1 MEKPKHILAKK
12 PKHFGHNTLH
22 VTLRACLKSN
32 FASKSGTCAC
42 VELDFASK
50 SGTCACVESENA
62 TIDIY
67 AELLLPTII
76 AIIKK
81 RCHGCN
87 VDHSSQLQHDICLM
101 QPFAVSVHNYIDE
114 ALARITVFE
123 INRIATNRASL
134 MKAVDVPLQE
144 SVWREKW
151 LPLTEARVLLLHY
164 CR

>member
-1 MEKPKHILAKK
+1 MDTFCRDGAGEMFNGSDEQLQ
-12 PKHFGHNTLH
+12 
-22 VTLRACLKSN
+22 
-32 FASKSGTCAC
+32 
-42 VELDFASK
+42 ELYENVIEPLQNVMS
-50 SGTCACVESENA
+50 ESENA

-164 CR
+164 

>member
-1 MEKPKHILAKK
+1 MQ
-12 PKHFGHNTLH
+12 HFIRCCNIATNMDTFCRDGAGEMFNGSEEQLQ
-22 VTLRACLKSN
+22 
-32 FASKSGTCAC
+32 
-42 VELDFASK
+42 ELYENVIEPLQNVMS
-50 SGTCACVESENA
+50 ESENA

>member
-1 MEKPKHILAKK
+1 MDTFCRDGAGEMFNGSEEQLQ
-12 PKHFGHNTLH
+12 
-22 VTLRACLKSN
+22 
-32 FASKSGTCAC
+32 
-42 VELDFASK
+42 ELYENVIEPLQNEMS
-50 SGTCACVESENA
+50 ESENA

>member
-1 MEKPKHILAKK
+1 MDTFCRDGAGEMFNGSEEQLQ
-12 PKHFGHNTLH
+12 
-22 VTLRACLKSN
+22 
-32 FASKSGTCAC
+32 
-42 VELDFASK
+42 ELYENVIEPLQNVMS
-50 SGTCACVESENA
+50 ESENA

-134 MKAVDVPLQE
+134 MKADDVPLQE

>member
-1 MEKPKHILAKK
+1 MPQNIDTFCRDGA
-12 PKHFGHNTLH
+12 G
-22 VTLRACLKSN
+22 
-32 FASKSGTCAC
+32 
-42 VELDFASK
+42 ELFNGSEEQLQELYENVIEPLQNVM
-50 SGTCACVESENA
+50 SESENA

>member
-1 MEKPKHILAKK
+1 MDTFCRDGAGEMFNGSEEQLQ
-12 PKHFGHNTLH
+12 
-22 VTLRACLKSN
+22 
-32 FASKSGTCAC
+32 
-42 VELDFASK
+42 ELYENVIEPLQNVMS
-50 SGTCACVESENA
+50 ESENA

-144 SVWREKW
+144 SVWRKKW

>member
-1 MEKPKHILAKK
+1 MDTFCRDGAGKMFNGSEEQLQ
-12 PKHFGHNTLH
+12 
-22 VTLRACLKSN
+22 
-32 FASKSGTCAC
+32 
-42 VELDFASK
+42 ELYENVIEPLQNVMS
-50 SGTCACVESENA
+50 ESENA

>member
-1 MEKPKHILAKK
+1 MDTFCRDGAGEMFNGSEEQLQ
-12 PKHFGHNTLH
+12 
-22 VTLRACLKSN
+22 
-32 FASKSGTCAC
+32 
-42 VELDFASK
+42 ELYENVIEPLQNEMSD
-50 SGTCACVESENA
+50 SENA

>member
-1 MEKPKHILAKK
+1 MDTFCRDGAGEMFNGSEVQLQ
-12 PKHFGHNTLH
+12 
-22 VTLRACLKSN
+22 
-32 FASKSGTCAC
+32 
-42 VELDFASK
+42 ELYENVIEPLQNVMS
-50 SGTCACVESENA
+50 ESENA

>member
-1 MEKPKHILAKK
+1 MDTFCRDGAGEMFNGSEEQLQ
-12 PKHFGHNTLH
+12 
-22 VTLRACLKSN
+22 
-32 FASKSGTCAC
+32 
-42 VELDFASK
+42 ELYENVIEPLQNVMS
-50 SGTCACVESENA
+50 ESENA

-81 RCHGCN
+81 HCHGCN

>member
-1 MEKPKHILAKK
+1 MDTFCRDGVGEMFNGSEEQLQ
-12 PKHFGHNTLH
+12 
-22 VTLRACLKSN
+22 
-32 FASKSGTCAC
+32 
-42 VELDFASK
+42 ELYENVIEPLQNVMS
-50 SGTCACVESENA
+50 ESENA

>member
-1 MEKPKHILAKK
+1 MDTFCRDGAGEMFNGSDEQLQ
-12 PKHFGHNTLH
+12 
-22 VTLRACLKSN
+22 
-32 FASKSGTCAC
+32 
-42 VELDFASK
+42 ELYENVIEPLQNVMS
-50 SGTCACVESENA
+50 ESENA

-76 AIIKK
+76 AIIKEH
-81 RCHGCN
+81 CHGCN

>member
-1 MEKPKHILAKK
+1 MDTFCRDGAGEMFNGSDEQLQ
-12 PKHFGHNTLH
+12 
-22 VTLRACLKSN
+22 
-32 FASKSGTCAC
+32 
-42 VELDFASK
+42 ELYENVIEPLQNVMS
-50 SGTCACVESENA
+50 ESENA

-164 CR
+164 FR

>member
-1 MEKPKHILAKK
+1 METFCRDGAGEMFNGSDEQLQ
-12 PKHFGHNTLH
+12 
-22 VTLRACLKSN
+22 
-32 FASKSGTCAC
+32 
-42 VELDFASK
+42 ELYENVIELLQNVMS
-50 SGTCACVESENA
+50 ESENA

>member
-1 MEKPKHILAKK
+1 MDTFCCGGAGEMFNGSDEQLQ
-12 PKHFGHNTLH
+12 
-22 VTLRACLKSN
+22 
-32 FASKSGTCAC
+32 
-42 VELDFASK
+42 ELYENVIEPLQNVMS
-50 SGTCACVESENA
+50 ESENA

>member
-1 MEKPKHILAKK
+1 MDTFCRDGAGEMFNGSEEQLQ
-12 PKHFGHNTLH
+12 
-22 VTLRACLKSN
+22 
-32 FASKSGTCAC
+32 
-42 VELDFASK
+42 ELYENVIEPLQNEMS
-50 SGTCACVESENA
+50 ESENA
-62 TIDIY
+62 TMDIY

>member
-1 MEKPKHILAKK
+1 METFCRDGAGEMFNGSDEQLQ
-12 PKHFGHNTLH
+12 
-22 VTLRACLKSN
+22 
-32 FASKSGTCAC
+32 
-42 VELDFASK
+42 ELYENVIEPLQNVMS
-50 SGTCACVESENA
+50 ESENA

>member
-1 MEKPKHILAKK
+1 MDTFCRDGAGEMFNGSDEQLQ
-12 PKHFGHNTLH
+12 
-22 VTLRACLKSN
+22 
-32 FASKSGTCAC
+32 
-42 VELDFASK
+42 ELYENVIEPLQNEMS
-50 SGTCACVESENA
+50 ESENA

-114 ALARITVFE
+114 ALARMTVFE

-164 CR
+164 SR

>member
-1 MEKPKHILAKK
+1 MDTFCRDGAGEMFNGSDEQLQ
-12 PKHFGHNTLH
+12 
-22 VTLRACLKSN
+22 
-32 FASKSGTCAC
+32 
-42 VELDFASK
+42 ELYENVIEPLQNEMS
-50 SGTCACVESENA
+50 ESENA

>member
-1 MEKPKHILAKK
+1 MDTFCRDGAGEMFHGSEEQLQ
-12 PKHFGHNTLH
+12 
-22 VTLRACLKSN
+22 
-32 FASKSGTCAC
+32 
-42 VELDFASK
+42 ELYENVIEPLQNVMS
-50 SGTCACVESENA
+50 ESENA

>member
-1 MEKPKHILAKK
+1 MDTFCRDGAGEMFNGSDEQLQ
-12 PKHFGHNTLH
+12 
-22 VTLRACLKSN
+22 
-32 FASKSGTCAC
+32 
-42 VELDFASK
+42 ELYENVIEPLQNVMS
-50 SGTCACVESENA
+50 ESENA
-62 TIDIY
+62 TIDIH

>member
-1 MEKPKHILAKK
+1 MDTFCRDGAGEMFNGSEEKLQ
-12 PKHFGHNTLH
+12 
-22 VTLRACLKSN
+22 
-32 FASKSGTCAC
+32 
-42 VELDFASK
+42 ELYENVIEPLQNVMS
-50 SGTCACVESENA
+50 ESENA

-144 SVWREKW
+144 SVWLEKW

>member
-1 MEKPKHILAKK
+1 MDTFCRDGAGEMFNGSEEQLQ
-12 PKHFGHNTLH
+12 
-22 VTLRACLKSN
+22 
-32 FASKSGTCAC
+32 
-42 VELDFASK
+42 ELYENVIEPLQNVMS
-50 SGTCACVESENA
+50 ESENA

-134 MKAVDVPLQE
+134 MKVVDVPLQE

>member
-1 MEKPKHILAKK
+1 MDTFCRDGAGEMFNGSDEQLQ
-12 PKHFGHNTLH
+12 
-22 VTLRACLKSN
+22 
-32 FASKSGTCAC
+32 
-42 VELDFASK
+42 ELYENVIEPLQNVMS
-50 SGTCACVESENA
+50 ESENA

>member
-1 MEKPKHILAKK
+1 MDTFCRDGAGEMFNGSEEQLQ
-12 PKHFGHNTLH
+12 
-22 VTLRACLKSN
+22 
-32 FASKSGTCAC
+32 
-42 VELDFASK
+42 ELYENVIEPLQNVMS
-50 SGTCACVESENA
+50 ESENA